1 MVQTGPRTHP
11 EPMTNLLT
19 RAREA
24 AERTPADRDRLVDAL
39 RVFAMLVVVVGHW
52 LMAVIWL
59 PPDGDVVILN
69 ALDDHPALQLLTWVF
84 QVMPLFFL
92 AGGFSNGRSLAADA
106 GDAGAWL
113 GRRARRLLAPVTLLV
128 AFWAVVAPVARVW
141 LEPGLVRSAAL
152 GALVP
157 LWFISVYLG
166 IVLLAPLTHRAWVR
180 WGWRTVVVG
189 IAGAVVVDVIRF
201 TADAEW
207 IGWANFAFV
216 WATVHQAGY
225 GMGDWR
231 RPSVG
236 RWLAPL
242 GLGAL
247 VLVVTVG
254 PYPLSMIGLDTLA
267 LTNTTPPTIA
277 LLALATM
284 QAGLV
289 GLLAPA
295 LERRLRDTK
304 TWSWV
309 LLGGGVAMTWFA
321 WHLTVMILVA
331 GLDLAVGGVLLP
343 IDPFTT
349 TWWLTR
355 PVWIFVLVAITLPVV
370 VGLAGLEA
378 RSRAGEAN
386 RPAWLAAVGIVGAV
400 ASVAALVLSGV
411 TWPWVVAFFAS
422 VWAAGALPRLR
433 APAR

>member
-1 MVQTGPRTHP
+1 MVQTAGRSDAGAMP
-11 EPMTNLLT
+11 NLLT
-19 RAREA
+19 RARDA
-24 AERTPADRDRLVDAL
+24 AERTPPDRDRLVDAL

-59 PPDGDVVILN
+59 QPDGDVVILN
-69 ALDDHPALQLLTWVF
+69 ALDDHPGLQLLTWLF

-92 AGGFSNGRSLAADA
+92 AGGFSNGRSLSLA
-106 GDAGAWL
+106 GSGTGAWL
-113 GRRARRLLAPVTLLV
+113 GRRAKRLLAPVTLLV
-128 AFWAVVAPVARVW
+128 AFWAIIAPIARLW
-141 LEPGLVRSAAL
+141 LDPGLVRSAAL

-166 IVLLAPLTHRAWVR
+166 IVLLAPLTHRAWDR
-180 WGWRTVVVG
+180 WGWRTVAVG
-189 IAGAVVVDVIRF
+189 VLAAIAVDVIRF

-207 IGWANFAFV
+207 LGWANFAFV

-225 GMGDWR
+225 GMDDWR

-236 RWLAPL
+236 RWLAPA
-242 GLGAL
+242 GLAL
-247 VLVVTVG
+247 MVLAVTVG
-254 PYPLSMIGLDTLA
+254 PYPLSMIGLDTQS
-267 LTNTTPPTIA
+267 LTNTTPPTVA

-289 GLLAPA
+289 GLLAPM
-295 LERRLRDTK
+295 LERRLTEVR

-331 GLDLAVGGVLLP
+331 GLDLALGGFALS
-343 IDPFTT
+343 IEPFTT
-349 TWWLTR
+349 VWWLTR
-355 PVWIFVLVAITLPVV
+355 PLWILVLTAVTLPVV
-370 VGLAGLEA
+370 LGLSGLEA
-378 RSRAGEAN
+378 RSRSGTAT
-386 RPAWLAAVGIVGAV
+386 RPAWLVAGGIVGAV

-422 VWAAGALPRLR
+422 AWAAGALPRLR
-433 APAR
+433 APVR